1 MDAIINDFSLNG
13 QYETP
18 EEFFDSLVKYTLPAF
33 QSLVRQGCNILKS
46 YTTYAR
52 KISKDVTLHDVLRMP
67 QFRGYPEATRL
78 KTFLVSC
85 SEPPYWSDDSQTDC
99 TQEYSVAQLSAEDM
113 SLPNCITEAVT
124 RNTAILSFFDPNF
137 MDLKIPV
144 YKNSQKYELQNLYN
158 NESAGQALFLNG
170 LIGLSELL
178 MSGSYQKPVIFG
190 GTRGKYYADQ
200 GFIEGKLTIEDGL
213 LILSDF
219 RMSIEFISKGQLKSR
234 FSDSVKH
241 KKTTYYEFRCTLL
254 DKREFRI
261 YYFLDDKGNLVYLN
275 SLVKKTSQIPKGVKD
290 KSVELI
296 KSYKETNQT

>member
-13 QYETP
+13 QFETP

-33 QSLVRQGCNILKS
+33 QSLVRQRCEILKA

-52 KISKDVTLHDVLRMP
+52 NISKDVTLYDTLCMP

-85 SEPPYWSDDSQTDC
+85 SEQPFWSVDPQTDC
-99 TQEYSVAQLSAEDM
+99 AQEYRVEQVSAEDM
-113 SLPNCITEAVT
+113 PPPNCMTEALT
-124 RNTAILSFFDPNF
+124 RNTAILSFFDSNF
-137 MDLKIPV
+137 MDLKIPI
-144 YKNSQKYELQNLYN
+144 YKNSQKYELQNIYN
-158 NESAGQALFLNG
+158 NESAGQALFLSG

-178 MSGSYQKPVIFG
+178 MSGSYQKPVIFW

-200 GFIEGKLTIEDGL
+200 GFVEGNLTINDGL
-213 LILSDF
+213 LILSNF

-234 FSDSVKH
+234 FSDSIRH
-241 KKTTYYEFRCTLL
+241 KKNTYYEFRCSMP

-261 YYFLDDKGNLVYLN
+261 YYFLDKGNLVYLN
-275 SLVKKTSQIPKGVKD
+275 SIVKKTSQIPQEVKD
-290 KSVELI
+290 RSVELI
-296 KSYKETNQT
+296 KSYREANQA